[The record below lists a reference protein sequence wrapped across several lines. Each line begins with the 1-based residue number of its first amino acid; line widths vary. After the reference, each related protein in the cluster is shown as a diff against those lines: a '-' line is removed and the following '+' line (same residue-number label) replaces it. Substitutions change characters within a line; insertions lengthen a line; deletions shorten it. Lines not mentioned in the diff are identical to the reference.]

1 MRAAVQDLGSIPDKP
16 RRSHAGSPR
25 QSFKPHQKREL
36 ALNAAAVVGVD
47 AGKFEHALV
56 VRPRGHPDSRALTI
70 KTTRVGFDEAVEFIL
85 SAVDHKSV
93 PTDIL
98 VGIEFAGIYGFTFAH
113 YLDQLGFRVVS
124 VLPAN
129 TKRWKEVTHNQPI
142 KTDAKDAVGIVG
154 LTAQGYFVSFAFL
167 QTAYA
172 ELRFLVSLRER
183 LTSLRNGAIS
193 RLKSTLEIVF
203 PEFESILGDFT
214 KKTPLAVL
222 RAFPGAA
229 AMRAA
234 PKRRV
239 LSVLLKASRGHHDED
254 TCQKLI
260 TAAGETLALPEAQGV
275 LKDEVPLWAKM
286 IELYESE
293 RKLVDDRM
301 IEVMKALPEAEFLL
315 TIPCVAPLTAAV
327 FLGSV
332 GDVRCYESARQVVA
346 LAGLSLV
353 EKSSGTHKGNQ
364 RISKRGRP
372 VLRRY
377 AYLAALRNIRQG
389 GLFRG
394 EYDALMTRNGGK
406 ALPAV
411 TAVARSM
418 LRLMFAIARGRR
430 AFTWE
435 PPR

>member
-1 MRAAVQDLGSIPDKP
+1 MPISKSKSDDPPDEP
-16 RRSHAGSPR
+16 RLSGAGSPR
-25 QSFKPHQKREL
+25 QSLKPHQKREL

-56 VRPRGHPDSRALTI
+56 VRPRGRPDSRPLTV
-70 KTTRVGFDEAVEFIL
+70 KTTRAGFDEAAAFVM
-85 SAVDHKSV
+85 SAAGPGAQPQQVL
-93 PTDIL
+93 I
-98 VGIEFAGIYGFTFAH
+98 GIEFAGIYGFTFAH
-113 YLDQLGFRVVS
+113 YLDELGFRVVS

-142 KTDAKDAVGIVG
+142 KTDAKDAVGITG

-183 LTSLRNGAIS
+183 LTSLRNAAIA

-214 KKTPLAVL
+214 KKTPLAIL

-229 AMRAA
+229 AIKSA

-239 LSVLLKASRGHHDED
+239 IAILVKASRGHHGEEIY
-254 TCQKLI
+254 QRLI
-260 TAAGETLALPEAQGV
+260 SAAEITLALPEAQGV
-275 LKDEVPLWAKM
+275 LKDEIPMWVKL
-286 IELYESE
+286 IEIYESE
-293 RKLVDDRM
+293 RKMVDGRM
-301 IEVMKALPEAEFLL
+301 LQIMEMVPETEFLL
-315 TIPCVAPLTAAV
+315 TIPWIAPLTAAV

-332 GDVRCYESARQVVA
+332 GDVQCYESARQVIA

-353 EKSSGTHKGNQ
+353 EKSSGTHKGDQ

-377 AYLAALRNIRQG
+377 AYLAALRNVRKD
-389 GLFRG
+389 GLFRA
-394 EYDALMTRNGGK
+394 EYDAIMVRNGGK

-418 LRLMFAIARGRR
+418 LRLMFAIARARR

-435 PPR
+435 PPK

>member
-1 MRAAVQDLGSIPDKP
+1 MGLFFHALG
-16 RRSHAGSPR
+16 RRDHRLHHARSDPV
-25 QSFKPHQKREL
+25 PPEKREL

-47 AGKFEHALV
+47 AGKFEHAVV
-56 VRPRGHPDSRALTI
+56 VRPRGRPDSRALTI
-70 KTTRVGFDEAVEFIL
+70 KTTRAGFDEAVAFIR
-85 SAVDHKSV
+85 SIVGHKC
-93 PTDIL
+93 TTADIL

-129 TKRWKEVTHNQPI
+129 TKRWKEVTHDQPI
-142 KTDAKDAVGIVG
+142 KTDAKDAVGIAG

-234 PKRRV
+234 SKRRV
-239 LSVLLKASRGHHDED
+239 ITVLLKASRGHHGED
-254 TCQKLI
+254 TYQRLI
-260 TAAGETLALPEAQGV
+260 TAAHQTLALPAAQGA
-275 LKDEVPLWAKM
+275 LKDEVPMWTRM
-286 IELYESE
+286 IETYESE
-293 RKLVDDRM
+293 RKSVDGRM
-301 IEVMKALPEAEFLL
+301 VEVMKALPEAEFLL
-315 TIPCVAPLTAAV
+315 TVPWVAPLTAAV

-332 GDVRCYESARQVVA
+332 GDVQCYESARQVIA

-377 AYLAALRNIRQG
+377 AYLAALRNIRHG
-389 GLFRG
+389 ALFRA
-394 EYDALMTRNGGK
+394 EYDALMIRNGGK

-418 LRLMFAIARGRR
+418 LRLMFAIARARR
-430 AFTWE
+430 VFTWE